1 MDIEN
6 IMSLSNLEPGKK
18 AVVETI
24 IGGRSLRQRLVN
36 LGMLPGS
43 AVTVI
48 RSSRLGPMVLNVQGS
63 QIMIGRGMAK
73 QIYVKQK

>member
-1 MDIEN
+1 LDIEN